1 MSVDCWEKMSNQ
13 SEVFQDAE
21 MKAVNQLE
29 KFLENLMACSEQIIK
44 MSEVVQMDLYKL
56 QNIDDLE
63 VCNAYSDIII
73 EKLDIIAI
81 GNKYFSEMQEDFVR
95 CSMLVEKIIDKLSK
109 TSMWDKVK
117 INLWKNRMHFIC
129 KK

>member
-73 EKLDIIAI
+73 E
-81 GNKYFSEMQEDFVR
+81 
-95 CSMLVEKIIDKLSK
+95 
-109 TSMWDKVK
+109 
-117 INLWKNRMHFIC
+117 NLIS
-129 KK
+129 